1 MALARRPV
9 SPFPLYFKVMM
20 EIRENI
26 LSGKWGPGFQ
36 IPGELEL
43 ARQRGVS
50 VITIRQALGHLVQ
63 EGYVRR
69 ERAKGTFVN
78 WTGPLRQSINLEV
91 EAEDLV
97 TLDRYG
103 TSFKLL
109 GVETIEPPEAI
120 RNGFR
125 TSAQEKLTRIIRLR
139 LSYGQ
144 ALAYVFSY
152 LPSQIASKI
161 SEKRLA
167 RQPLS
172 NAIEASCRIRITGVK
187 HVIAAKLADDEV
199 STHLGIPAGSP
210 VLYVERDYLRNKQL
224 VLRTV
229 GFYRSD
235 LFSYELQLKSKRR

>member
-9 SPFPLYFKVMM
+9 SPFPLYFKVMI

-26 LSGKWGPGFQ
+26 LSGKWSPGFQ

-50 VITIRQALGHLVQ
+50 VITIRQALRHLVQ

-97 TLDRYG
+97 TLDRYR

-125 TSAQEKLTRIIRLR
+125 TPSQEKVTRIIRLR

-144 ALAYVFSY
+144 TLAYVFSY
-152 LPSQIASKI
+152 LPSRIASRI

-187 HVIAAKLADDEV
+187 HAIAAKLADDEV

>member
-1 MALARRPV
+1 ML
-9 SPFPLYFKVMM
+9 

-26 LSGKWGPGFQ
+26 LSGKWSAGLQ

-43 ARQRGVS
+43 ARQLGVS
-50 VITIRQALGHLVQ
+50 AITIRQALGQLAQ

-78 WTGPLRQSINLEV
+78 WAGPLRQSINLEV

-109 GVETIEPPEAI
+109 GVETTEPPEAV
-120 RNGFR
+120 RQGFR
-125 TSAQEKLTRIIRLR
+125 IPTHEKVTRIIRLR
-139 LSYGQ
+139 LSYGRP
-144 ALAYVFSY
+144 LAYVFSY
-152 LPSQIASKI
+152 LPSRIASRI
-161 SEKRLA
+161 SEQRLS

-187 HVIAAKLADDEV
+187 HVIAARLSDDEV
-199 STHLGIPAGSP
+199 SMHLGIPAGSP
-210 VLYVERDYLRNKQL
+210 VLYVERDYLRKKQL

-235 LFSYELQLKSKRR
+235 LFSYELQLKPKRR